1 VEVLA
6 DFEFSL
12 ELYPEVLTIKKNTKP
27 RTRGSLQN
35 REPHKTGLNLCW
47 AGNRLKPWYID

>member
-1 VEVLA
+1 LA

-12 ELYPEVLTIKKNTKP
+12 EPYPEVLTIFKKYKTKP

-47 AGNRLKPWYID
+47 AGNRLKPGI